1 MVVIQIAASAGCP
14 EPIVSLNVS
23 AVAVPAPASTKAAA
37 VTAFKTIRFMV
48 LLSPE
53 RLETRLNV
61 AQALRQQETA
71 LQLYLN
77 RPGLWISV
85 TRQLI

>member
-14 EPIVSLNVS
+14 DPIVSLNVS
-23 AVAVPAPASTKAAA
+23 ADAVPAPASTRAAA
-37 VTAFKTIRFMV
+37 VTAFKTVRFMV

-53 RLETRLNV
+53 RMETKLNV

-77 RPGLWISV
+77 RHSLWISV